1 MAQTLFS
8 LAAAR
13 VAANVATLCFVLV
26 AVLQL
31 LLALGVLPVTM
42 AWGGSQANLTPQLQI
57 ASVAAAL
64 LLGLFAYVIRR
75 RAGLVGSMPPSG
87 FIRIAAWVITI
98 FMALNTLG
106 NFASQSRGEA
116 LLFGPITLVL
126 VLSCLLVSA
135 SRLDRP

>member
-1 MAQTLFS
+1 MVQTLFS
-8 LAAAR
+8 PAAAR
-13 VAANVATLCFVLV
+13 VAANVATVCFVLV

-42 AWGGSQANLTPQLQI
+42 AWGGSQAILTPQLRI
-57 ASVAAAL
+57 ASVAAIL

-75 RAGLVGSMPPSG
+75 RAGLVGSMLPSR

-106 NFASQSRGEA
+106 NFASQSGIEA
-116 LLFGPITLVL
+116 LLFGPVSLVL
-126 VLSCLLVSA
+126 AVACLLVSA
-135 SRLDRP
+135 SRLDRQ